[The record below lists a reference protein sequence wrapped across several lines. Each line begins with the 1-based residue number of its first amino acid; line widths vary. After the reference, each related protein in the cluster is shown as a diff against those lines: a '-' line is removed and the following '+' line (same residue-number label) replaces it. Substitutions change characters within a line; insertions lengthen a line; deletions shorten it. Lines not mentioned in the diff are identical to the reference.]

1 MRILMI
7 GDVIGKHG
15 RDAMRALLAVLK
27 PEKTIYFVISN
38 GENTAD
44 GYGLNS
50 DTVAELLESGV
61 DVLTSGNHIWGKRE
75 ILSLMDEDLPLI
87 WLPNYPDPPGRDYI
101 HMRGV
106 TVVNL
111 MSRVFMASLDCLFPT
126 IAALLDQLKER
137 ATAT

>member
-27 PEKTIYFVISN
+27 PGKTIYFVICN
-38 GENTAD
+38 GENTAG

-87 WLPNYPDPPGRDYI
+87 WLPNYPDPPEETIYI
-101 HMRGV
+101 CAG
-106 TVVNL
+106 
-111 MSRVFMASLDCLFPT
+111 
-126 IAALLDQLKER
+126 
-137 ATAT
+137 

>member
-1 MRILMI
+1 MGILMI
-7 GDVIGKHG
+7 GEPG
-15 RDAMRALLAVLK
+15 RDAVRALLPDLK
-27 PEKTIYFVISN
+27 PKKAIHFVICN
-38 GENTAD
+38 GENTAG
-44 GYGLNS
+44 GYGFNS

-111 MSRVFMASLDCLFPT
+111 MSRVFMASLDCLFRT

>member
-27 PEKTIYFVISN
+27 PGKTIYFVICN

-111 MSRVFMASLDCLFPT
+111 MSRVFMASLDCLFRT